1 MGIKR
6 IDCVEI
12 KPCNSKPFPKIMKSR
27 VTGTIALVLD
37 CGRGTILV
45 KGNEAARA
53 VGLYGDINV
62 ENYDDYNEPLTLQ
75 NE

>member
-27 VTGTIALVLD
+27 VTGTIALVLG
-37 CGRGTILV
+37 CGDGTILV
-45 KGNEAARA
+45 RGNSENCRA
-53 VGLYGDINV
+53 VGLYGTINV
-62 ENYDDYNEPLTLQ
+62 ANYDDYCTSRTR
-75 NE
+75 